1 MRRICHWL
9 IIQKDPMEGQ
19 DLLEGRAQ
27 SMHGARLALE
37 AWEAFR
43 WCQLLGGKKLV
54 LVGGRELVLVGGKK
68 PVLVGG
74 NGTEQHSAVVNYW
87 TLKKLVQLCKMA
99 TRADIATVALM
110 FNEPVQ
116 H

>member
-1 MRRICHWL
+1 M
-9 IIQKDPMEGQ
+9 
-19 DLLEGRAQ
+19 
-27 SMHGARLALE
+27 
-37 AWEAFR
+37 
-43 WCQLLGGKKLV
+43 
-54 LVGGRELVLVGGKK
+54 LVGGKK